1 MGMLIACADSDVRL
15 LQCNVNEC
23 CVLVSRLRKV
33 PAALY
38 GQGLDML
45 DATITLP
52 QFVQEFKTRMNTH
65 MGKGDHEYEIDRS
78 FLVSVSLDT
87 EEVWQGVC
95 HSKLKHREVKTKGE
109 FYLWTL
115 QTCSD
120 SVRWLAMPCF
130 GPQQLQQERHVK
142 ARFRSKICVTPW
154 LPPSTCSAGLLAWG
168 KVLSDCG
175 TIHTGWFLTIEFVPG
190 NYWGKGSC
198 DPEDPQMIYH
208 FLIYFD

>member
-87 EEVWQGVC
+87 EEV
-95 HSKLKHREVKTKGE
+95 
-109 FYLWTL
+109 
-115 QTCSD
+115 
-120 SVRWLAMPCF
+120 
-130 GPQQLQQERHVK
+130 
-142 ARFRSKICVTPW
+142 
-154 LPPSTCSAGLLAWG
+154 
-168 KVLSDCG
+168 
-175 TIHTGWFLTIEFVPG
+175 
-190 NYWGKGSC
+190 
-198 DPEDPQMIYH
+198 
-208 FLIYFD
+208 